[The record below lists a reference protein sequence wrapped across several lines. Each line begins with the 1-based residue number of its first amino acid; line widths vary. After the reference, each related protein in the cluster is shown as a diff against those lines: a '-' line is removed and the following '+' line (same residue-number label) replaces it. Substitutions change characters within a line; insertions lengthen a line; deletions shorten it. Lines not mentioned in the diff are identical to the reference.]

1 MGALEGPDEVTH
13 LGELHAHGLV
23 GAASVVPGTL
33 DHDSVREVRNFGA
46 PEQSVHGLVG
56 RLDDLKVTGGARAR
70 LEASLV
76 AIALAPGFPAF
87 TAATDHDPAAAI
99 RRLVAEELAGGIHC
113 GRLEPVSAV
122 RRAWVVLL
130 NLPA

>member
-1 MGALEGPDEVTH
+1 VGALEGPDEVTH

-46 PEQSVHGLVG
+46 SEQSVDGLVG
-56 RLDDLKVTGGARAR
+56 RLDDLEVAGSARAG

-76 AIALAPGFPAF
+76 AIALAPPRPIMTQPPPSVVWSQKNWPGAS
-87 TAATDHDPAAAI
+87 I
-99 RRLVAEELAGGIHC
+99 VA
-113 GRLEPVSAV
+113 VWSQ
-122 RRAWVVLL
+122 
-130 NLPA
+130 